1 VLHKAFADESFR
13 EDAVHGFYVL
23 AAAVIEPGAR
33 GRAREAMLGLR
44 GARKSTK
51 LHWNEM
57 DRHQQA
63 MAAKTVASLEGFH
76 VVTVG
81 TPVPR
86 RRQERARAMCLMSLV
101 RELHDFGVGELVMEG
116 RTPELDQRDIST
128 VVGARYT
135 LPRGAVFR
143 VEHLPGAGEPI
154 LWAADI
160 VAGAV
165 RAAKQDRGD
174 LLEIL
179 AECVHEIDVVTD
191 C

>member
-1 VLHKAFADESFR
+1 VLHKAYADESFR

-23 AAAVIEPGAR
+23 AAAVIEPDAR
-33 GRAREAMLGLR
+33 GRARDAMLDLR
-44 GARKSTK
+44 GARKSAK

-57 DRHQQA
+57 DRHQRA
-63 MAAKTVASLEGFH
+63 VAAKTVASLEGFH

-86 RRQERARAMCLMSLV
+86 RRQERVRALCLTSLV
-101 RELHDFGVGELVMEG
+101 RELHGFGVGALVMEG
-116 RTPELDQRDIST
+116 RTPELDQRDVNT
-128 VVGARYT
+128 VIGARYA
-135 LPRGAVFR
+135 LPKGEVFR
-143 VEHLPGAGEPI
+143 VEHLPGAEEPI
-154 LWAADI
+154 LWAADV

-165 RAAKQDRGD
+165 RAAKQDRVD

-179 AECVHEIDVVTD
+179 AGCVHEIDVVTD